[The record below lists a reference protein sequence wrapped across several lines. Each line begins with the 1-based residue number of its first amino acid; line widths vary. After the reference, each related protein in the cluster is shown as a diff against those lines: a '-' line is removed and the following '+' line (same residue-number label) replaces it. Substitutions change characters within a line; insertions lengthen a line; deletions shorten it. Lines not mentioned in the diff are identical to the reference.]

1 MSVSTI
7 TGPDN
12 GVMSRSERR
21 PSGGDGPRRRSFTA
35 EDKLRYLAAYEKA
48 CETGDGG
55 AFLRREGLYS
65 SSMSEWRRLRDG
77 GVLDADDAAVS
88 RAPRR
93 SGLTAEQAEIAR
105 LKKELAQANSKL
117 ETTQTALDI
126 MGKAHALLEQISESA
141 DSEPKRGK
149 R

>member
-7 TGPDN
+7 TATSDN
-12 GVMSRSERR
+12 GVMSGSNDQ
-21 PSGGDGPRRRSFTA
+21 PSRANGSRRRNFTA

-48 CETGDGG
+48 CETGEGG
-55 AFLRREGLYS
+55 AYLRREGLYS
-65 SSMSEWRRLRDG
+65 SSISEWRRLRDA
-77 GVLDADDAAVS
+77 GVLDADDAARS
-88 RAPRR
+88 RTPR
-93 SGLTAEQAEIAR
+93 SGLTAEQAEIAK

-126 MGKAHALLEQISESA
+126 MGKAHALLEQISKSA
-141 DSEPKRGK
+141 DSDPNHGK

>member
-12 GVMSRSERR
+12 GVMSSYES
-21 PSGGDGPRRRSFTA
+21 PSGGDGPRRRRSFTA

-48 CETGDGG
+48 CETGEGG
-55 AFLRREGLYS
+55 AYLRREGLYS
-65 SSMSEWRRLRDG
+65 SLMSEWRRLRDA
-77 GVLDADDAAVS
+77 GVLGADDAAVS